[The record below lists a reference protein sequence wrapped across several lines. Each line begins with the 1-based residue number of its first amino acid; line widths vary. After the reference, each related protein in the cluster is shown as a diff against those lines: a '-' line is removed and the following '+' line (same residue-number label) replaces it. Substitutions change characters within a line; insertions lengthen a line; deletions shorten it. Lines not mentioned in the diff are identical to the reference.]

1 MFQLINAIQRS
12 VLVPSRVRTMILR
25 LAGAEIHRSVIM
37 SPLSFIGSPLLSIS
51 AGVVTNIGCFFDGCD
66 RITIGERVRFGPYV
80 KILTGTH
87 PVRNSVYRRKAGENL
102 NLPVVIERGCWIGMG
117 AIIMPGV
124 TIAEGCVIAAGAVV
138 TRSTEPNGLYAG
150 NPAVRKKDLSTEE
163 DAKTMA

>member
-1 MFQLINAIQRS
+1 MFQLINALQRS
-12 VLVPSRVRTMILR
+12 VLVPSRFRTMMLR
-25 LAGAEIHRSVIM
+25 LAGAEIDRSVNM
-37 SPLSFIGSPLLSIS
+37 SPLSFIGSPSISIS
-51 AGVVTNIGCFFDGCD
+51 AGVVTNIGCFFDGCA